1 MFLLYI
7 LGALVLIIILLLC
20 LPLSVDL
27 KFRDDFYYDIKIL
40 GFKVYP
46 PKEKKK
52 KSDKPQNTQPKETQE
67 KSLFEKL
74 KDKNGFKGAIKE
86 LFSLFGAVLNP
97 LKRFLRFIKFANI
110 KVSLSVASADAAK
123 TAIDY
128 GIICS
133 IVYPVLSLFDSILNV
148 KYKSIDI
155 RSDFEGKSSDFN
167 FSLSIKTSLIFILV
181 FGYKIFKEYKN
192 FCVRNDLQ

>member
-1 MFLLYI
+1 MFVLYI

-20 LPLSVDL
+20 LPLSVNL
-27 KFRDDFYYDIKIL
+27 KFLGDFDFDVKIL

-46 PKEKKK
+46 PKDKKK
-52 KSDKPQNTQPKETQE
+52 KSDKPQKPEPQE
-67 KSLFEKL
+67 KRENLFEKL
-74 KDKNGFKGAIKE
+74 KEKKGFKGAIRE
-86 LFSLFGAVLNP
+86 LFSLFSAVLNP
-97 LKRFLRFIKFANI
+97 LKRFLRFIKFRNI
-110 KVSLSVASADAAK
+110 KVSLLVAGEDAAK

-181 FGYKIFKEYKN
+181 FGFKIFKEYKN

>member
-1 MFLLYI
+1 MFVLYI
-7 LGALVLIIILLLC
+7 LGALVLIIGLLSC
-20 LPLSVDL
+20 LPLRVNL
-27 KFRDDFYYDIKIL
+27 EFFEDFYYDIKIL

-46 PKEKKK
+46 PKEKEE
-52 KSDKPQNTQPKETQE
+52 KSEKPQNTAQKNTE
-67 KSLFEKL
+67 KSLFQKLQEKR
-74 KDKNGFKGAIKE
+74 GFKGAVKE
-86 LFSLFGAVLNP
+86 LFSFFGSVLNP
-97 LKRFLRFIKFANI
+97 LKRFLKFIKFKNI
-110 KVSLSVASADAAK
+110 KVSLSVAGEDAAK

-128 GIICS
+128 GIVCS

-155 RSDFEGKSSDFN
+155 RSDFEGKKSSFN
-167 FSLSIKTSLIFILV
+167 FELSIKISLIFILI

>member
-7 LGALVLIIILLLC
+7 LGALVLIIILLLF
-20 LPLSVDL
+20 LPLRVNL
-27 KFRDDFYYDIKIL
+27 KFLDDFYFDIKIL

-46 PKEKKK
+46 LKEK
-52 KSDKPQNTQPKETQE
+52 KSDKPQKPKHEETLK

-74 KDKNGFKGAIKE
+74 KEKRGFKGAIKE
-86 LFSLFGAVLNP
+86 LFWLFSAVLNP
-97 LKRFLRFIKFANI
+97 LKRFLRFIKFRKI
-110 KVSLSVASADAAK
+110 KVSLSVAGADAAK

-128 GIICS
+128 GIVCS

-148 KYKSIDI
+148 KYKNIDI
-155 RSDFEGKSSDFN
+155 RSDFEGKESNFD
-167 FSLSIKTSLIFILV
+167 FSLSIKISIIYILI